1 MMKGRDGEGTKEK
14 EDKEDKEKKED
25 WGRLQS
31 QNSKTNIT

>member
-14 EDKEDKEKKED
+14 EDKEKKED
-25 WGRLQS
+25 WERLQS

>member
-1 MMKGRDGEGTKEK
+1 MMKGRDGEGTKE
-14 EDKEDKEKKED
+14 KEDKEKKED